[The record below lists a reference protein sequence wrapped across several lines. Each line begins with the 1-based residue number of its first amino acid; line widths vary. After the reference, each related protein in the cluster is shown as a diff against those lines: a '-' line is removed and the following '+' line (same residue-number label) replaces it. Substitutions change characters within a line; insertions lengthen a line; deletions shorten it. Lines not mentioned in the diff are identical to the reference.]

1 MPTVN
6 VYDIA
11 KKQVGTVD
19 LDDAVFGAPVR
30 EHLFYAMVRYQRNKA
45 RSGNHATKDRAQVSG
60 GGKKPWRQKG
70 TGRARQG
77 SSRSP
82 QWAGGGVMHGP
93 FPRSHAHALP
103 KKARRAA
110 LACALSR
117 RCAEEA
123 LTIFDAFE
131 LEGMKTKNFIAV
143 MQAFAMDD
151 LLLVLPEKNETVLRS
166 ARNIPGVTV
175 LPVEGLNV
183 LDILKHKNL
192 AFTRDAVDRIT
203 ERLKKAPPAE
213 AAEPAPPKKAPRK
226 RAAKVAGEAAG
237 QGGAEVQDG

>member
-6 VYDIA
+6 VYSIA
-11 KKQVGTVD
+11 KKKVGTVE

-45 RSGNHATKDRAQVSG
+45 RSGNHSTKGRAQVSG

-77 SSRSP
+77 STRSP
-82 QWAGGGVMHGP
+82 HWAGGGVVHGP
-93 FPRSHAHALP
+93 IPRSHAHSLP

-117 RCAEEA
+117 RVAEEA

-131 LEGMKTKNFIAV
+131 LEGIKTKNFVAV
-143 MQAFAMDD
+143 MKTFEIED
-151 LLLVLPEKNETVLRS
+151 LLLVLPEANDAVSRS

-175 LPVEGLNV
+175 LPVAGLNV

-192 AFTRDAVDRIT
+192 AITKDAVEQIT
-203 ERLKKAPPAE
+203 ARFKKNAPAAPAE
-213 AAEPAPPKKAPRK
+213 AAPKKRAPRK
-226 RAAKVAGEAAG
+226 KKADGAAEEK
-237 QGGAEVQDG
+237 GAEVQGG

>member
-6 VYDIA
+6 VYNIA
-11 KKQVGTVD
+11 KKKVGTVE

-45 RSGNHATKDRAQVSG
+45 RSGNHSTKGRAQVSG

-77 SSRSP
+77 STRSP
-82 QWAGGGVMHGP
+82 HWAGGGVVHGP
-93 FPRSHAHALP
+93 IPRSHAHDLS

-110 LACALSR
+110 LASALSA

-131 LEGMKTKNFIAV
+131 LEGIKTKGFLAV
-143 MQAFAMDD
+143 MKAFEIED
-151 LLLVLPEKNETVLRS
+151 LLLVLPEKNDNVLRS

-192 AFTRDAVDRIT
+192 ALTKDAVERIT
-203 ERLKKAPPAE
+203 ARFKKNA
-213 AAEPAPPKKAPRK
+213 PAPDAKPEPKKRAPRK
-226 RAAKVAGEAAG
+226 KKADA
-237 QGGAEVQDG
+237 GAEVQDG

>member
-6 VYDIA
+6 VYNIA
-11 KKQVGTVD
+11 KKKVGTVD

-45 RSGNHATKDRAQVSG
+45 RSGNHSTKGRAQVSG

-77 SSRSP
+77 STRSP
-82 QWAGGGVMHGP
+82 HWAGGGVVHGP
-93 FPRSHAHALP
+93 IPRSHAHDLP

-110 LACALSR
+110 LASALSR

-131 LEGMKTKNFIAV
+131 LEGIKTKNFVAV
-143 MQAFAMDD
+143 MKTFAIDD
-151 LLLVLPEKNETVLRS
+151 LLLVLPEANDAVSRS

-175 LPVEGLNV
+175 LPVAGLNV
-183 LDILKHKNL
+183 LDILRHKNL
-192 AFTRDAVDRIT
+192 ALTKDAV
-203 ERLKKAPPAE
+203 ERVTARFKKNGPAP
-213 AAEPAPPKKAPRK
+213 AAEAPPKPRAPRK
-226 RAAKVAGEAAG
+226 KKADA
-237 QGGAEVQDG
+237 GAEVQDG

>member
-6 VYDIA
+6 VYNIA
-11 KKQVGTVD
+11 KKKVGTVE

-45 RSGNHATKDRAQVSG
+45 RSGNHATKGRAQVSG

-77 SSRSP
+77 STRSP
-82 QWAGGGVMHGP
+82 HWAGGGVVHVP
-93 FPRSHAHALP
+93 IPRSHAHDLS

-110 LACALSR
+110 LASALSR
-117 RCAEEA
+117 RVAEEA

-131 LEGMKTKNFIAV
+131 LEAIKTKSFVAV
-143 MQAFAMDD
+143 MKAFEIDD
-151 LLLVLPEKNETVLRS
+151 LLLVLPEKNDNVLRS

-183 LDILKHKNL
+183 LDILKHKNVAL
-192 AFTRDAVDRIT
+192 TKDAVERIT
-203 ERLKKAPPAE
+203 ARFKKNAPAPAE
-213 AAEPAPPKKAPRK
+213 AAPKKRAPRK
-226 RAAKVAGEAAG
+226 KKADGAAEKS
-237 QGGAEVQDG
+237 GAEVQGG

>member
-6 VYDIA
+6 VYNIA
-11 KKQVGTVD
+11 KKKVGTVE

-45 RSGNHATKDRAQVSG
+45 RSGNHSTKGRAQVSG

-77 SSRSP
+77 STRSP
-82 QWAGGGVMHGP
+82 QWAGGGVVHGP
-93 FPRSHAHALP
+93 IPRSHAHDLT

-110 LACALSR
+110 LASALSA

-123 LTIFDAFE
+123 LTIFDGFE
-131 LEGMKTKNFIAV
+131 LEGIKTKNFVAV
-143 MQAFAMDD
+143 MKAFEIED
-151 LLLVLPEKNETVLRS
+151 LLLVLPEANDAVSRS
-166 ARNIPGVTV
+166 ARNLKGVTV
-175 LPVEGLNV
+175 LPVAGLNV

-192 AFTRDAVDRIT
+192 ALTKDAVERIT
-203 ERLKKAPPAE
+203 ARFKKNAPAPVEAAPKKRAPRNKKADGA
-213 AAEPAPPKKAPRK
+213 AAEK
-226 RAAKVAGEAAG
+226 
-237 QGGAEVQDG
+237 GAEVQDG

>member
-11 KKQVGTVD
+11 KKKVGTVD

-45 RSGNHATKDRAQVSG
+45 RSGNHATKGRAQVSG

-77 SSRSP
+77 STRSP
-82 QWAGGGVMHGP
+82 HWTGGGVVHGP
-93 FPRSHAHALP
+93 IPRSHAHELP
-103 KKARRAA
+103 KKARKAA
-110 LACALSR
+110 LASALSR

-131 LEGMKTKNFIAV
+131 LEGIKTKSFVTV
-143 MQAFAMDD
+143 MKAFGIDD
-151 LLLVLPEKNETVLRS
+151 LLLVLPEKNDTVARS

-175 LPVEGLNV
+175 LPVAGLNV

-192 AFTRDAVDRIT
+192 ALTKDAVQRIT
-203 ERLKKAPPAE
+203 ERFKKSPPAAE
-213 AAEPAPPKKAPRK
+213 AEAPPKKRAPRK
-226 RAAKVAGEAAG
+226 KAAAPKD
-237 QGGAEVQDG
+237 GGTEVQDG